1 MSFLI
6 NYGCFSLSVLN
17 QICSLV
23 RRLKMAWCPHR
34 ISVLLIVR
42 LVALRIR

>member
-23 RRLKMAWCPHR
+23 RRFENG
-34 ISVLLIVR
+34 
-42 LVALRIR
+42 LVPTSHQRASDCSPRGAAD

>member
-17 QICSLV
+17 QICSFENGLV
-23 RRLKMAWCPHR
+23 PTSHQRASDCSPRGA
-34 ISVLLIVR
+34 
-42 LVALRIR
+42 AD

>member
-6 NYGCFSLSVLN
+6 NYGCFTSLLN
-17 QICSLV
+17 QICGLV

>member
-6 NYGCFSLSVLN
+6 NYGCSLLN
-17 QICSLV
+17 QICGLV